1 MECFIP
7 TERGIV
13 TGGVVDEV
21 TLDKLRSS
29 KQDRLFVIFDECL
42 EIYFYLKGKNL
53 SINSISIWINEAIVL
68 ESSEQNIFTQIE
80 CHEGVLLRLEES
92 TYARKI
98 FRSSVVMTN
107 GYNNKVRLVVRY
119 GEKSVIKRLNGISLQ
134 EEEEERD
141 SSDDEMLTSFE
152 PVYSLLPSDDSEL
165 EKVSSTTVT
174 KADDEG
180 IGSEDQN
187 QKDEIFELEYPIYSL
202 INMRL
207 RNTALEQISSIISCL
222 EFQTSKA
229 AESLISKHYTSESFS
244 MHFDRV
250 SYNLVNRKAQTEIEP
265 VSKFTMPFEVYL
277 RDSYSINYKLP
288 LLQNNQIYPH
298 HVRINL
304 KYELVIG
311 DKRFPVNTIWETDIA
326 LKRPVNP
333 NLIPNASSSTLA
345 VNQSAKPFGVS
356 PRLSATAVST
366 PSLLYNKLKN
376 VKFSILN
383 NNLKVDMGKKFVLRL
398 QIINTS
404 PVPLD
409 LVVYYNNQ
417 SPVIQN
423 SSNMTLDR
431 QIQLYKKYKKIT
443 EGIILLSNDYKIP
456 IIDPHETYFVDLSFI
471 AIMPGYYQSL
481 AGLKLLD
488 LKTNELI
495 DIGTGASILVQE

>member
-229 AESLISKHYTSESFS
+229 AESL
-244 MHFDRV
+244 R
-250 SYNLVNRKAQTEIEP
+250 
-265 VSKFTMPFEVYL
+265 
-277 RDSYSINYKLP
+277 
-288 LLQNNQIYPH
+288 
-298 HVRINL
+298 
-304 KYELVIG
+304 
-311 DKRFPVNTIWETDIA
+311 
-326 LKRPVNP
+326 
-333 NLIPNASSSTLA
+333 
-345 VNQSAKPFGVS
+345 
-356 PRLSATAVST
+356 
-366 PSLLYNKLKN
+366 
-376 VKFSILN
+376 
-383 NNLKVDMGKKFVLRL
+383 
-398 QIINTS
+398 
-404 PVPLD
+404 
-409 LVVYYNNQ
+409 
-417 SPVIQN
+417 
-423 SSNMTLDR
+423 
-431 QIQLYKKYKKIT
+431 
-443 EGIILLSNDYKIP
+443 
-456 IIDPHETYFVDLSFI
+456 
-471 AIMPGYYQSL
+471 
-481 AGLKLLD
+481 
-488 LKTNELI
+488 
-495 DIGTGASILVQE
+495 